1 MATLCTTGHLL
12 ATGYWLI
19 LLAMHCWLSWRSA
32 HTFFSFNSTRRQ
44 TCFLII
50 LRIPCSFSH
59 YYPFRSF
66 FAIRPLRQ
74 SLLCQSEKQS
84 FLFLAPVLLFSLL
97 ASCSHTPTNNYAP
110 EIYIYTLLTAY
121 TISLAARLIPNLISP
136 QPASFFLFV
145 RSTPLISSAIRMFPN
160 ELT

>member
-1 MATLCTTGHLL
+1 MSNAQLYGH
-12 ATGYWLI
+12 AVYHWPSTGYWL
-19 LLAMHCWLSWRSA
+19 LA
-32 HTFFSFNSTRRQ
+32 NSTCRRQ

-136 QPASFFLFV
+136 QPASFFLINLPHPQ
-145 RSTPLISSAIRMFPN
+145 R
-160 ELT
+160 